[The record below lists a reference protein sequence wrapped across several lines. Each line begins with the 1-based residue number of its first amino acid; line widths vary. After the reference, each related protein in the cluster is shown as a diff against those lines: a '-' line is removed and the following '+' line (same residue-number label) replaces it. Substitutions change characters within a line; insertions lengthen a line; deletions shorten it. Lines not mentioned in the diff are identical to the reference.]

1 MKINYP
7 ELAPFAEAAATVLT
21 DNAGA
26 YGDLLDK
33 MAEWKAAR
41 G

>member
-7 ELAPFAEAAATVLT
+7 ELAPFAEATATVLT

-26 YGDLLDK
+26 YGDLLDR